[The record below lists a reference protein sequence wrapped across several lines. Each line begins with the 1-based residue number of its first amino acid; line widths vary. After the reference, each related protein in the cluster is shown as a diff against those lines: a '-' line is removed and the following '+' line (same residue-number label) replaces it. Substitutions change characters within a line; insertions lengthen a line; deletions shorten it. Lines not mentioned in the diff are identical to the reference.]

1 MKHQLQPMVMSE
13 GQGSDTFINELFHL
27 KGELVKMDEVINE
40 DTLPDLFLEDLPDE
54 YTQIKYSA
62 ETDDVFSLYITST

>member
-1 MKHQLQPMVMSE
+1 M
-13 GQGSDTFINELFHL
+13 
-27 KGELVKMDEVINE
+27 KMDEVINE